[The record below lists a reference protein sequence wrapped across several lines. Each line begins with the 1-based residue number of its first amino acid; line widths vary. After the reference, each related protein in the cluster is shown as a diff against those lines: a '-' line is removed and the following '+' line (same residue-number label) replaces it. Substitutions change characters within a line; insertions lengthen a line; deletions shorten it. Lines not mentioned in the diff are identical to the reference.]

1 MTFDTTSLSC
11 NTACFLGR
19 EKGFREKRACIV
31 MHVIQA
37 DKRHQ
42 NYYLLRA
49 SETKKR
55 CSYDKNGLKIKE
67 VCSIIFKI
75 LRTWKKSRI

>member
-1 MTFDTTSLSC
+1 MTFFTTSLSC
-11 NTACFLGR
+11 NTACFLG
-19 EKGFREKRACIV
+19 REKRACIV

-55 CSYDKNGLKIKE
+55 CSYDNNGSKIKE
-67 VCSIIFKI
+67 VFSISLKI
-75 LRTWKKSRI
+75 LRT